1 MQDDTRMKPVKVF
14 RCGAV
19 QAAVW
24 ANQRVMD
31 NAVVEVHSVRFSK
44 SYKEG
49 DEWKRTTTFTTE
61 DLPKVALV
69 ATEVYKFLRLR
80 SEEPSGVLEGQDG
93 ANGPADTESDQG
105 RPATGSVHQST

>member
-1 MQDDTRMKPVKVF
+1 MKPVKVF

-61 DLPKVALV
+61 DLPKVAL
-69 ATEVYKFLRLR
+69 
-80 SEEPSGVLEGQDG
+80 
-93 ANGPADTESDQG
+93 QG
-105 RPATGSVHQST
+105 RERRQQRPLGQGRRDDPREP